1 MPPGSFRSLTQL
13 VKGKRKGKE
22 VKDKHEGDRRADNKT
37 AAPAAAKPAE
47 TAIRKTA
54 PQHTSAAANRIG
66 GPASERNE
74 HHPGDGAA
82 AKEAEAA
89 LLDHIQKLEE
99 NHDQAQ
105 QANLKNF
112 IPVIEKIYHLKAM
125 QELVPKGSDLFKR
138 ELNDLERRKAFYVAK
153 EKTYDENLMKGSDT
167 YFEQQG
173 HRTHSGER
181 DRLKSLAK
189 GKCEAYTIT
198 ARTKRHEKLQD
209 HMQRDDLLH
218 FKKKIVELCKFHS
231 VEPPTDWNNLFQS
244 IAGVPHESHS
254 STSHLGHPSHSG
266 STYVAGKQSPEDRK
280 KHVQLPIDSV
290 VTGGMVEEYGRMT
303 KIYCEKQ
310 EENHKELVSI
320 AEDAFRIN
328 TTRRFFTHERK
339 SEEEGEK
346 LNKQLAEK
354 REAKAIC
361 DAMAK
366 NIDTEFQK
374 AFEELDDRYKG
385 TPEREEN
392 EKAWDQTRE
401 KYTKA
406 QGKRRAEA
414 LDSHMRHRYHALE
427 EEVFGRHHTP
437 PDPFVIRF
445 SNLYPPDSKEPAL
458 PNVTRKSSLTKKSK
472 DAPLTRNHSQA
483 GGHER
488 S

>member
-1 MPPGSFRSLTQL
+1 MPPGSLRSLTRL
-13 VKGKRKGKE
+13 VKGKG
-22 VKDKHEGDRRADNKT
+22 KHEGDRRTVNEA

-47 TAIRKTA
+47 IAIRKTG
-54 PQHTSAAANRIG
+54 PQHTSAAGNRTG

-74 HHPGDGAA
+74 QHPGDGAA
-82 AKEAEAA
+82 AKAAEAV
-89 LLDHIQKLEE
+89 LLDHIQKLEKI
-99 NHDQAQ
+99 HDQAQ

-125 QELVPKGSDLFKR
+125 QELVPKGSDLFKQ
-138 ELNDLERRKAFYVAK
+138 ELKDLERRQAFYVAR
-153 EKTYDENLMKGSDT
+153 EKTLDEDLMRGSDT
-167 YFEQQG
+167 YFKQQG
-173 HRTHSGER
+173 HRIHSGER
-181 DRLKSLAK
+181 DRLETLAK
-189 GKCEAYTIT
+189 AKCEAYTVT
-198 ARTKRHEKLQD
+198 ARTNRREKLQN
-209 HMQRDDLLH
+209 HMQCEGSLN
-218 FKKKIVELCKFHS
+218 FKNKIIELCEFHS
-231 VEPPTDWNNLFQS
+231 VELPTDWNNLFQS
-244 IAGVPHESHS
+244 IAGVLHESHS
-254 STSHLGHPSHSG
+254 SMSHLGHQSHSK

-280 KHVQLPIDSV
+280 KHVQLPTDSV
-290 VTGGMVEEYGRMT
+290 VTGGLVEEYGRMT

-310 EENHKELVSI
+310 GKNHKELVSI
-320 AEDAFRIN
+320 AEDAFRIE

-346 LNKQLAEK
+346 LNKQIAEK
-354 REAKAIC
+354 REAKAVC

-366 NIDTEFQK
+366 KIDTEFQK

-458 PNVTRKSSLTKKSK
+458 PNVTRKLSLTKKPK
-472 DAPLTRNHSQA
+472 DAPLTRNHSQT